1 MIQRLALLHTV
12 VFLAD
17 MFKELLKENL
27 PNVENFHI
35 IDESIL
41 QELLREGH
49 LTPGIIRRIAAQAI
63 SARDAGADLILF
75 TCSSTSPAVDTVQ
88 ALMDVPILKID
99 DPLAEKAVELGERIG
114 VVATADTTLGPSV
127 SLIETHA
134 ARRGKQV
141 KVTSKLESR
150 AFRAIMSGDREEH
163 DKKVR
168 SAVFQLAESNDV
180 VVLAQAS
187 MAHLAEELKK
197 SASVPVLA
205 SPKLCM
211 SALKRLS
218 MVE

>member
-35 IDESIL
+35 VDESIL

-49 LTPGIIRRIAAQAI
+49 LTPGIIRRIATQAI

-75 TCSSTSPAVDTVQ
+75 TCSSTSPAVDAVR
-88 ALMDVPILKID
+88 ALLDVPILKVD

-114 VVATADTTLGPSV
+114 VVATAHTTLGPSV
-127 SLIETHA
+127 SLIEAHA
-134 ARRGKQV
+134 AKVGKEV
-141 KVTSKLESR
+141 KVTPKLESQ
-150 AFRAIMSGDREEH
+150 AFQAIMSGDRQEH
-163 DKKVR
+163 DKRVKD
-168 SAVFQLAESNDV
+168 AAIQLAKSNDV

-187 MAHLAEELKK
+187 MAHLSEELTK
-197 SASVPVLA
+197 SVSVPVLA
-205 SPKLCM
+205 SPNLCM
-211 SALKRLS
+211 SALKKLS
-218 MVE
+218 MDS